1 MMVTSGPYIAAAF
14 NGWSHRM
21 TTLKTLAAVWALAGA
36 TMLIGVGIVLLIA
49 A

>member
-1 MMVTSGPYIAAAF
+1 MATYASYIAPPYI
-14 NGWSHRM
+14 GDIHM
-21 TTLKTLAAVWALAGA
+21 TTLKTLAAVWALSGV